1 MSVRLPGPKLATI
14 LLVEDHDD
22 SRDAFGQI
30 LGSLGHRV
38 LLAANGR
45 EALDLVERGRPDLRF
60 CDLRMPGM
68 DGFQFMA
75 ALAARGM
82 LSGLTVLAVTGSVPD
97 AATPARLRAAGFAG
111 SLTKPMD
118 YDVIVGVLDRSLGS
132 KPALAGGTPGG
143 ELASV
148 VAVRRRFDSRR
159 HAP

>member
-82 LSGLTVLAVTGSVPD
+82 LSGLTVLAVTAPSPTRQPRLACARPASPAPSPSRWTTMRSSGSWTGLSGRSRLWP
-97 AATPARLRAAGFAG
+97 AAR
-111 SLTKPMD
+111 
-118 YDVIVGVLDRSLGS
+118 
-132 KPALAGGTPGG
+132 PGG